1 MKKQDIPLN
10 EEEINSL
17 MKELQNIEI
26 EDMADRAKIKERS
39 QVLENRDNQ
48 DIKQLMARG
57 GKVSHKKGG
66 GFTYNVNGKKR
77 NYV

>member
-26 EDMADRAKIKERS
+26 DDMADRAKIKERS

-48 DIKQLMARG
+48 DIKQLMA
-57 GKVSHKKGG
+57 
-66 GFTYNVNGKKR
+66 
-77 NYV
+77 